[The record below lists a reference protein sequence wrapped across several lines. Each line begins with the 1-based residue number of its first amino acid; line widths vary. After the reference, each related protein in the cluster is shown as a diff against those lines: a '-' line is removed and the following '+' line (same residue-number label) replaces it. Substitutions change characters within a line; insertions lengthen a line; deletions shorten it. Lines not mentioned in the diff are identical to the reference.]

1 MAYSDNNAVKTR
13 KEPPMSLP
21 APRFA
26 FRSGFVLVMVCLA
39 ALLASGCGQGEGDK
53 QKPAAQNAAPAVM
66 VTAQQPQ
73 VADVP
78 IIIEYVGRV
87 AAKENIEVRA
97 RVEGYLKER
106 LFTEGAMVK
115 QGDLLFVIEP
125 RQYMENL
132 KKAQAEL
139 TRQQALLGKAQVD
152 FTRFEQL
159 FKQGAVSR
167 DEYDTK
173 LTNQREITANLD
185 SAKAAVETAERD
197 LGYTKITAPISG
209 RIGKALVNVGN
220 LVGKGDNTLLAE
232 ISSTNPIY
240 VDFSISERDY
250 LEFVKAMQERGD
262 KKEEAHL
269 TLTLILADDS
279 VYPEKGVPD
288 MAERAVDA
296 KTGTLGV
303 RGVFANPKGIL
314 KPGQF
319 AKVRALIDERKG
331 ALLVPQRAIIDVQG
345 SKSVYVVGPGDVVEA
360 KAVTLGGSKDGSFVI
375 DSGIG
380 PDDRVV
386 VEGVSK
392 IRPGM
397 TVKVASPTP
406 QAAAANAAPAKP

>member
-1 MAYSDNNAVKTR
+1 M
-13 KEPPMSLP
+13 PSLS
-21 APRFA
+21 PRPVA
-26 FRSGFVLVMVCLA
+26 RIGLASALALCA
-39 ALLASGCGQGEGDK
+39 ALLLSGCGQGEADK
-53 QKPAAQNAAPAVM
+53 KQAATPSAAPPAVL
-66 VTAQQPQ
+66 VTAQRPV

-78 IIIEYVGRV
+78 IVIEYVGRL

-115 QGDLLFVIEP
+115 QGDVLFVIES

-139 TRQQALLGKAQVD
+139 ARQQALLSKAQVD

-159 FKQGAVSR
+159 YKQKAVSR

-173 LTNQREITANLD
+173 LTNQREIAANLD

-197 LGYTKITAPISG
+197 LGYTKVTAPITG

-232 ISSTNPIY
+232 ISSTDPIY

-250 LEFVKAMQERGD
+250 LEFTRAMQERGG
-262 KKEEAHL
+262 KEGEPRL
-269 TLTLILADDS
+269 SLTLILADDS
-279 VYPEKGVPD
+279 VYPQKGVPD

-303 RGVFANPKGIL
+303 RGVFANPRGLL

-331 ALLVPQRAIIDVQG
+331 ALLVPQRAIVDVQG
-345 SKSVYVVGPGDVVEA
+345 SKSVYVVGPGDVIEA

-375 DSGIG
+375 DTGLT

-392 IRPGM
+392 VRPGM
-397 TVKVASPTP
+397 TVKVAEDAPP
-406 QAAAANAAPAKP
+406 AATGTAAAPAKP